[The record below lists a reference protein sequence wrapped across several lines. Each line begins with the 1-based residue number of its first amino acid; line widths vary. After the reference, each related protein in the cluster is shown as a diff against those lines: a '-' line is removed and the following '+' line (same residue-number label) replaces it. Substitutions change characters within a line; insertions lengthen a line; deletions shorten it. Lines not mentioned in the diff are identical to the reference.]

1 VNFFICPASP
11 RTYAPVID
19 VERSQMRDACGATL
33 PLMRTERA
41 ETVNTSQATH
51 TSQATQEISGK
62 SHLRLKEGISIYR
75 TPIGL
80 RCGTAR
86 SSFAIPEKGYVRALE
101 ILSGSH
107 GDEIDIAE
115 SCGMTADEYRELIWH
130 LEEHEFLE
138 TSPSILSVTT
148 RFQSVAKHKRR
159 DILPDASFSQLQKR
173 VAPELSHTRLLPGV
187 NDSGASIINARQN
200 VRIEIYGS
208 DRIATL
214 LYGILLS
221 SGVTYTHFALGTRS
235 HDPLIIDTDLSA
247 GFIRSTDVG
256 QSYRQRMEDLG
267 KELSLFPIERL
278 ENAQEL
284 DGEPPERYIKIHV
297 GAMDTHLLSQWMS
310 AGQEHIVISPP
321 DGGKCVIGPLVQPGK
336 TPCTRCRNISIEEVI
351 GSPSVTADKVLIG
364 DRPDNQEMPVFVAHY
379 LAGLIASFI
388 LQRIDSNTS
397 DLMGA
402 YMEVDS
408 LALSASSLIPVSRNP
423 ACGCHWL

>member
-1 VNFFICPASP
+1 M
-11 RTYAPVID
+11 RMID
-19 VERSQMRDACGATL
+19 VERSQVRIARSATL
-33 PLMRTERA
+33 PLMT
-41 ETVNTSQATH
+41 TH
-51 TSQATQEISGK
+51 TSQTSQEITSK

-101 ILSGSH
+101 ILSSSNV
-107 GDEIDIAE
+107 DVIDIPSACGITAE
-115 SCGMTADEYRELIWH
+115 EYRELMWN

-138 TSPSILSVTT
+138 TSPSVLSVTT

-159 DILPDASFSQLQKR
+159 DILPDAAFSQLQKR

-187 NDSGASIINARQN
+187 HDSGASIINARQN

-235 HDPLIIDTDLSA
+235 QDPLVIDTDLSA

-256 QSYRQRMEDLG
+256 QSYKQRMEDLG

-278 ENAQEL
+278 ESAQEL
-284 DGEPPERYIKIHV
+284 DGEPPERYIKIHI
-297 GAMDTHLLSQWMS
+297 GAMDPQLLSQWMS
-310 AGQEHIVISPP
+310 AGQEHLVITPP

-336 TPCTRCRNISIEEVI
+336 TPCTRCRNIAIDEVI
-351 GSPSVTADKVLIG
+351 GSASVVADKVLIG
-364 DRPDNQEMPVFVAHY
+364 ERPDVQEMP
-379 LAGLIASFI
+379 GLTTEK
-388 LQRIDSNTS
+388 LK
-397 DLMGA
+397 GA
-402 YMEVDS
+402 DNSRKQIESVVTFPKICLRMVIFS
-408 LALSASSLIPVSRNP
+408 LKRFEKPSLPVSVRHP
-423 ACGCHWL
+423 SS

>member
-1 VNFFICPASP
+1 
-11 RTYAPVID
+11 VID
-19 VERSQMRDACGATL
+19 VDRWQVRDVCGATL
-33 PLMRTERA
+33 PLMTTEI
-41 ETVNTSQATH
+41 TKTM
-51 TSQATQEISGK
+51 QATQLERASQEIYGK

-75 TPIGL
+75 TPVGL

-101 ILSGSH
+101 ILSGIGN
-107 GDEIDIAE
+107 GDTDIPMT
-115 SCGMTADEYRELIWH
+115 CGISADDFRELMWN

-138 TSPSILSVTT
+138 TSPSTLSVTT

-159 DILPDASFSQLQKR
+159 DILPDAAFSQLQKR
-173 VAPELSHTRLLPGV
+173 VAPELSHARLLPGV
-187 NDSGASIINARQN
+187 HDSGASIINARQN
-200 VRIEIYGS
+200 VRVEIYGS

-214 LYGILLS
+214 LYGILLA
-221 SGVTYTHFALGTRS
+221 SGVTYTHFALGTRA

-256 QSYRQRMEDLG
+256 QSYKQRMEDLR

-278 ENAQEL
+278 ESAQEL
-284 DGEPPERYIKIHV
+284 DGEPPERYIKIHI
-297 GAMDTHLLSQWMS
+297 GAMDPQLLSQWMS
-310 AGQEHIVISPP
+310 ASQEHLVITPP

-336 TPCTRCRNISIEEVI
+336 TPCTRCRNISIEEVV

-364 DRPDNQEMPVFVAHY
+364 DRPENQEMPVFVAHY

-388 LQRIDSNTS
+388 LQRIDASKS
-397 DLMGA
+397 DLTGA
-402 YMEVDS
+402 YLEVDS

>member
-1 VNFFICPASP
+1 M
-11 RTYAPVID
+11 TT
-19 VERSQMRDACGATL
+19 Q
-33 PLMRTERA
+33 
-41 ETVNTSQATH
+41 TSQ
-51 TSQATQEISGK
+51 TSQEITSK

-101 ILSGSH
+101 ILSSH
-107 GDEIDIAE
+107 GRDEIDIAAT
-115 SCGMTADEYRELIWH
+115 CGITAEDYRELMWN

-138 TSPSILSVTT
+138 TSPSVLSVTT

-159 DILPDASFSQLQKR
+159 DILPDAAFSQLQKR

-187 NDSGASIINARQN
+187 HDSGASIVNARQN

-221 SGVTYTHFALGTRS
+221 SGLTYTHFALGTRS
-235 HDPLIIDTDLSA
+235 QDPLIIDTDLAA

-256 QSYRQRMEDLG
+256 QSYKQRMEDLG

-278 ENAQEL
+278 ESAQEL
-284 DGEPPERYIKIHV
+284 DGEPPERYIKIHI
-297 GAMDTHLLSQWMS
+297 GAMDPQLLSQWMS
-310 AGQEHIVISPP
+310 AGQEHLVITPP

-336 TPCTRCRNISIEEVI
+336 TPCTRCRNIAIDEVI
-351 GSPSVTADKVLIG
+351 GSASVVADKVLIG
-364 DRPDNQEMPVFVAHY
+364 DHPDVQEMPVFVAHY

-388 LQRIDSNTS
+388 LQRIDQNKS
-397 DLMGA
+397 DLTGA
-402 YMEVDS
+402 YMAVDS
-408 LALSASSLIPVSRNP
+408 LALSQSSLIPVARNP
-423 ACGCHWL
+423 VCGCHWL

>member
-1 VNFFICPASP
+1 MV
-11 RTYAPVID
+11 D
-19 VERSQMRDACGATL
+19 VERSQVRVTCGATL

-221 SGVTYTHFALGTRS
+221 SGVTYTHFALGTRL

-336 TPCTRCRNISIEEVI
+336 TPCTRCRNISIEEVD

-388 LQRIDSNTS
+388 LQRIDSSTS
-397 DLMGA
+397 DLTGA

>member
-1 VNFFICPASP
+1 
-11 RTYAPVID
+11 
-19 VERSQMRDACGATL
+19 VERSQVRIACSATL
-33 PLMRTERA
+33 PLMTTQR
-41 ETVNTSQATH
+41 SH
-51 TSQATQEISGK
+51 TSQEIPSK

-86 SSFAIPEKGYVRALE
+86 ASFAIPEKGYVRALE
-101 ILSGSH
+101 ILSSSNV
-107 GDEIDIAE
+107 DVIDIPSACGITAE
-115 SCGMTADEYRELIWH
+115 DYSELMWS

-138 TSPSILSVTT
+138 TSPSVLSVTT

-159 DILPDASFSQLQKR
+159 DILPDAAFSQLQKR

-187 NDSGASIINARQN
+187 RDSGASIINARQN
-200 VRIEIYGS
+200 VRVEIYGS

-235 HDPLIIDTDLSA
+235 YDPLIIDTDLAA

-256 QSYRQRMEDLG
+256 QSYKQRMEDLG

-278 ENAQEL
+278 ESAQEL
-284 DGEPPERYIKIHV
+284 DGEPPERYIKIHI
-297 GAMDTHLLSQWMS
+297 GAMDPQLLSQWMS
-310 AGQEHIVISPP
+310 AGQEHLVITPP

-336 TPCTRCRNISIEEVI
+336 SPCTRCRNIAIDEVI
-351 GSPSVTADKVLIG
+351 GSASVIADKVLIG
-364 DRPDNQEMPVFVAHY
+364 DHPDVQEMPVFVAHY

-388 LQRIDSNTS
+388 LQRIDQNKS
-397 DLMGA
+397 DLTGA
-402 YMEVDS
+402 YMAVDS
-408 LALSASSLIPVSRNP
+408 LALSESSLIPIARNP

>member
-1 VNFFICPASP
+1 M
-11 RTYAPVID
+11 T
-19 VERSQMRDACGATL
+19 
-33 PLMRTERA
+33 TEI
-41 ETVNTSQATH
+41 TKTM
-51 TSQATQEISGK
+51 QATQLEHAPQEIYSK

-75 TPIGL
+75 TPVGL

-101 ILSGSH
+101 ILSGFGS
-107 GDEIDIAE
+107 GDTDIPTT
-115 SCGMTADEYRELIWH
+115 CGISADEFRELMWN

-159 DILPDASFSQLQKR
+159 DILPDAAFSQLQKR
-173 VAPELSHTRLLPGV
+173 VAPELSHARLLPGV
-187 NDSGASIINARQN
+187 HDSGASIINARQN
-200 VRIEIYGS
+200 VRVEIYGS

-214 LYGILLS
+214 LYGILLA
-221 SGVTYTHFALGTRS
+221 SGVTYTHFALGTRA

-256 QSYRQRMEDLG
+256 QSYKQRMEDLG

-278 ENAQEL
+278 ESAQEL
-284 DGEPPERYIKIHV
+284 DGEPPERYIKIHI
-297 GAMDTHLLSQWMS
+297 GAMDPQLLSQWMS
-310 AGQEHIVISPP
+310 ASQEHLVITPP

-336 TPCTRCRNISIEEVI
+336 TPCTRCRNISIEEVV

-364 DRPDNQEMPVFVAHY
+364 DRPENQEMPVFVAHF

-388 LQRIDSNTS
+388 LQRIDASKS
-397 DLMGA
+397 DLTGA

>member
-1 VNFFICPASP
+1 
-11 RTYAPVID
+11 
-19 VERSQMRDACGATL
+19 MRDACGATL

-221 SGVTYTHFALGTRS
+221 SGVTYTHFALGTRL

-336 TPCTRCRNISIEEVI
+336 TPCTRCRNISIEEVD

>member
-200 VRIEIYGS
+200 VRVEIYGS

>member
-1 VNFFICPASP
+1 M
-11 RTYAPVID
+11 T
-19 VERSQMRDACGATL
+19 
-33 PLMRTERA
+33 
-41 ETVNTSQATH
+41 TH
-51 TSQATQEISGK
+51 TLQK

-101 ILSGSH
+101 ILSSNSF
-107 GDEIDIAE
+107 DAIDIPSVCGITAE
-115 SCGMTADEYRELIWH
+115 DYRELMWS

-138 TSPSILSVTT
+138 TSPSVLSVTT

-159 DILPDASFSQLQKR
+159 DILPDAAFSQLQKR

-187 NDSGASIINARQN
+187 HDSGASIINARQN
-200 VRIEIYGS
+200 VRVEIYGS

-214 LYGILLS
+214 LFGILLS

-235 HDPLIIDTDLSA
+235 QDPLVVDTDLSA

-278 ENAQEL
+278 ESAQEF
-284 DGEPPERYIKIHV
+284 DGEPAERYIKIHI
-297 GAMDTHLLSQWMS
+297 GAMDPQLLSQWMA

-336 TPCTRCRNISIEEVI
+336 TPCTRCRNIAIDEVI
-351 GSPSVTADKVLIG
+351 GSASVVADKVLIG
-364 DRPDNQEMPVFVAHY
+364 ERPNIQEMPVFLAHY

-388 LQRIDSNTS
+388 LQRIDQNKS
-397 DLMGA
+397 DLSGA
-402 YMEVDS
+402 YVAVDS
-408 LALSASSLIPVSRNP
+408 LALSESSLISVAQNP

>member
-1 VNFFICPASP
+1 
-11 RTYAPVID
+11 VID
-19 VERSQMRDACGATL
+19 VERSQMRTICNATL
-33 PLMRTERA
+33 SPMT
-41 ETVNTSQATH
+41 TH
-51 TSQATQEISGK
+51 TLQPSQPSQEITSK

-101 ILSGSH
+101 ILSSSNV
-107 GDEIDIAE
+107 DVIDIPSVCGITAE
-115 SCGMTADEYRELIWH
+115 DYRELMWS

-138 TSPSILSVTT
+138 TSPSVLSVTT

-159 DILPDASFSQLQKR
+159 DILPDAAFSQLQKR

-187 NDSGASIINARQN
+187 HDSGASIINARQN
-200 VRIEIYGS
+200 VRVEIYGS

-235 HDPLIIDTDLSA
+235 HDPLIVDTDLSA

-256 QSYRQRMEDLG
+256 QSYKQRMEDLG

-278 ENAQEL
+278 EAAQEL
-284 DGEPPERYIKIHV
+284 DGEPPERYIKIHI
-297 GAMDTHLLSQWMS
+297 GAMDPQLLSQWMS
-310 AGQEHIVISPP
+310 AEQEHLVITPP
-321 DGGKCVIGPLVQPGK
+321 DGGKCVIGPLVQPGR
-336 TPCTRCRNISIEEVI
+336 TPCTRCRNIAIDQVI
-351 GSPSVTADKVLIG
+351 GSASVVADKVLIG
-364 DRPDNQEMPVFVAHY
+364 ERPDNQEMPVFVAHY

-388 LQRIDSNTS
+388 LQRIDADKS
-397 DLMGA
+397 DLTGA
-402 YMEVDS
+402 YMAVDS
-408 LALSASSLIPVSRNP
+408 LALSESSLIPVARNP

>member
-1 VNFFICPASP
+1 M
-11 RTYAPVID
+11 T
-19 VERSQMRDACGATL
+19 
-33 PLMRTERA
+33 
-41 ETVNTSQATH
+41 TH
-51 TSQATQEISGK
+51 TLQK

-101 ILSGSH
+101 ILSSNSF
-107 GDEIDIAE
+107 DAIDIPSVCGITAE
-115 SCGMTADEYRELIWH
+115 DYRELMWS

-138 TSPSILSVTT
+138 TSPSVLSVTT

-159 DILPDASFSQLQKR
+159 DILPDAAFSQLQKR

-187 NDSGASIINARQN
+187 HDSGASIINARQN
-200 VRIEIYGS
+200 VRVEIYGS

-214 LYGILLS
+214 LFGILLS

-235 HDPLIIDTDLSA
+235 QDPLVVDTDLSA

-278 ENAQEL
+278 ESAQEF
-284 DGEPPERYIKIHV
+284 DGEPAERYIKIHI
-297 GAMDTHLLSQWMS
+297 GAMDPQLLSQWMA

-336 TPCTRCRNISIEEVI
+336 TPCTRCRNIAIDEVI
-351 GSPSVTADKVLIG
+351 GSASVVADKVLIG
-364 DRPDNQEMPVFVAHY
+364 ERPNIQEMPVFLAHY

-388 LQRIDSNTS
+388 LQRIDANTS
-397 DLMGA
+397 DLTGA
-402 YMEVDS
+402 YMAVDS
-408 LALSASSLIPVSRNP
+408 LELSASSLIPVARNP

>member
-256 QSYRQRMEDLG
+256 QPYRQRMEDLG

>member
-115 SCGMTADEYRELIWH
+115 SCGMTAEEYRELVWN

-221 SGVTYTHFALGTRS
+221 SGVTYTHFALGTRL

-284 DGEPPERYIKIHV
+284 DGEPPERYIKIHI

>member
-200 VRIEIYGS
+200 VRVEIYGS

-336 TPCTRCRNISIEEVI
+336 TPCTRCRNISIEEVD

-388 LQRIDSNTS
+388 LQRIDSSTS
-397 DLMGA
+397 DLTGA

>member
-1 VNFFICPASP
+1 
-11 RTYAPVID
+11 
-19 VERSQMRDACGATL
+19 MRVACGATL
-33 PLMRTERA
+33 PPMKIEITSTPHA
-41 ETVNTSQATH
+41 SQETHAS
-51 TSQATQEISGK
+51 QEISGK
-62 SHLRLKEGISIYR
+62 SHIRLKEGISIYR

-86 SSFAIPEKGYVRALE
+86 TTFAIPEKGYVRALE

-107 GDEIDIAE
+107 SDEIDIAE
-115 SCGMTADEYRELIWH
+115 SCGMTADEFRELIWN

-138 TSPSILSVTT
+138 TSPSVLSVTT

-173 VAPELSHTRLLPGV
+173 VAPELSHTRILPGV
-187 NDSGASIINARQN
+187 SDSGVSIINARQN

-284 DGEPPERYIKIHV
+284 DGEPPERYIKIQI
-297 GAMDTHLLSQWMS
+297 GAMDTQLLSQWMS
-310 AGQEHIVISPP
+310 AGQEHLVISPP

-336 TPCTRCRNISIEEVI
+336 TPCTRCRNISIEEVV

-364 DRPDNQEMPVFVAHY
+364 DRPDNQEVPVFVAHY

-388 LQRIDSNTS
+388 LQRIDSSKS
-397 DLMGA
+397 DLTGA
-402 YMEVDS
+402 YIEIDS
-408 LALSASSLIPVSRNP
+408 LALSSSSLNLVSRNP
-423 ACGCHWL
+423 ACGCQWL

>member
-1 VNFFICPASP
+1 VS
-11 RTYAPVID
+11 D
-19 VERSQMRDACGATL
+19 VECVQVRIFCSATL
-33 PLMRTERA
+33 PPMT
-41 ETVNTSQATH
+41 TH
-51 TSQATQEISGK
+51 TLQK

-101 ILSGSH
+101 ILSSNSF
-107 GDEIDIAE
+107 DAIDIPSVCGITAE
-115 SCGMTADEYRELIWH
+115 DYRELMWS

-138 TSPSILSVTT
+138 TSPSVLSVTT

-159 DILPDASFSQLQKR
+159 DILPDAAFSQLQKR

-187 NDSGASIINARQN
+187 HDSGASIINARQN
-200 VRIEIYGS
+200 VRVEIYGS

-214 LYGILLS
+214 LFGILLS

-235 HDPLIIDTDLSA
+235 QDPLVVDTDLSA

-278 ENAQEL
+278 ESAQEF
-284 DGEPPERYIKIHV
+284 DGEPAERYIKIHI
-297 GAMDTHLLSQWMS
+297 GAMDPQLLSQWMA

-336 TPCTRCRNISIEEVI
+336 TPCTRCRNIAIDEVI
-351 GSPSVTADKVLIG
+351 GSASVVADKVLIG
-364 DRPDNQEMPVFVAHY
+364 ERPNIQEMPVFLAHY

-388 LQRIDSNTS
+388 LQRIDANTS
-397 DLMGA
+397 DLTGA
-402 YMEVDS
+402 YMAVDS
-408 LALSASSLIPVSRNP
+408 LELSASSLVPVARNP

>member
-1 VNFFICPASP
+1 
-11 RTYAPVID
+11 
-19 VERSQMRDACGATL
+19 
-33 PLMRTERA
+33 MRTERA

-200 VRIEIYGS
+200 VRVEIYGS

-221 SGVTYTHFALGTRS
+221 SGVTYTHFALGTRL

-336 TPCTRCRNISIEEVI
+336 TPCTRCRNISIEEVD

-388 LQRIDSNTS
+388 LQRIDSSTS
-397 DLMGA
+397 DLTGA

>member
-1 VNFFICPASP
+1 M
-11 RTYAPVID
+11 T
-19 VERSQMRDACGATL
+19 
-33 PLMRTERA
+33 
-41 ETVNTSQATH
+41 TH
-51 TSQATQEISGK
+51 TLHK

-101 ILSGSH
+101 ILSSNSF
-107 GDEIDIAE
+107 DAIDIPSVCGITAE
-115 SCGMTADEYRELIWH
+115 DYRELMWS

-138 TSPSILSVTT
+138 TSPSFLSVTT

-159 DILPDASFSQLQKR
+159 DILPDAAFSQLQKR

-187 NDSGASIINARQN
+187 HDSGASIINARQN
-200 VRIEIYGS
+200 VRVEIYGS

-235 HDPLIIDTDLSA
+235 QDPLVVDTDLSA

-256 QSYRQRMEDLG
+256 QSYKQRMEDLG

-278 ENAQEL
+278 ESAQEF
-284 DGEPPERYIKIHV
+284 DSEPAERYIKIHI
-297 GAMDTHLLSQWMS
+297 GAMDPQLLSQWMA

-336 TPCTRCRNISIEEVI
+336 TPCTRCRNIAIDEVI
-351 GSPSVTADKVLIG
+351 GSASVVADKVLIG
-364 DRPDNQEMPVFVAHY
+364 ERSNIQEMPVFLAHY

-388 LQRIDSNTS
+388 LQRIDANTS

-402 YMEVDS
+402 YMAVDS
-408 LALSASSLIPVSRNP
+408 LELSASSLIPVARNP

>member
-221 SGVTYTHFALGTRS
+221 SGVTYTHFALGTRL

-336 TPCTRCRNISIEEVI
+336 TPCTRCRNISIEEVD

>member
-1 VNFFICPASP
+1 M
-11 RTYAPVID
+11 T
-19 VERSQMRDACGATL
+19 
-33 PLMRTERA
+33 TE
-41 ETVNTSQATH
+41 TSHVSH
-51 TSQATQEISGK
+51 TSQEISSK

-101 ILSGSH
+101 ILSSSNV
-107 GDEIDIAE
+107 DVIDIPSACGITAE
-115 SCGMTADEYRELIWH
+115 EYRELMWN

-138 TSPSILSVTT
+138 TSPSVLSVTT

-159 DILPDASFSQLQKR
+159 DILPDAAFSQLQKR

-187 NDSGASIINARQN
+187 HDSGASIINARQN

-235 HDPLIIDTDLSA
+235 QDPLVIDTDLSA

-256 QSYRQRMEDLG
+256 QSYKQRMEDLG

-278 ENAQEL
+278 ESAQEL
-284 DGEPPERYIKIHV
+284 DGEPPERYIKIHI
-297 GAMDTHLLSQWMS
+297 GAMDPQLLSQWMS
-310 AGQEHIVISPP
+310 AGQEHLVITPP

-336 TPCTRCRNISIEEVI
+336 TPCTRCRNIAIDEVI
-351 GSPSVTADKVLIG
+351 GSASVVADKVLIG
-364 DRPDNQEMPVFVAHY
+364 ERPDAQEMPVFVAHY

-388 LQRIDSNTS
+388 LQRIDQNKS
-397 DLMGA
+397 DLTGA
-402 YMEVDS
+402 YMAVDS
-408 LALSASSLIPVSRNP
+408 LALSQSSLMPISRNP

>member
-1 VNFFICPASP
+1 M
-11 RTYAPVID
+11 TTQ
-19 VERSQMRDACGATL
+19 RS
-33 PLMRTERA
+33 
-41 ETVNTSQATH
+41 H
-51 TSQATQEISGK
+51 TSQEITSK
-62 SHLRLKEGISIYR
+62 SHLRLKEGINIYR

-101 ILSGSH
+101 ILSSSNV
-107 GDEIDIAE
+107 DVIDIPSACGITAE
-115 SCGMTADEYRELIWH
+115 DYRELIWN

-138 TSPSILSVTT
+138 TSPSVLSVTT

-159 DILPDASFSQLQKR
+159 DILPDAAFSQLQKR
-173 VAPELSHTRLLPGV
+173 VAPELSYTRLLPGV
-187 NDSGASIINARQN
+187 HDSGASIVNARQN

-235 HDPLIIDTDLSA
+235 RDPLIVDTDLSA

-256 QSYRQRMEDLG
+256 QSYKQRMEDLG

-278 ENAQEL
+278 ESAQEL
-284 DGEPPERYIKIHV
+284 DGEPPERYIKIHI
-297 GAMDTHLLSQWMS
+297 GAMDPQILSQWMS
-310 AGQEHIVISPP
+310 AGQEHLVITPP

-336 TPCTRCRNISIEEVI
+336 SPCTRCRNIAIDEVI
-351 GSPSVTADKVLIG
+351 GSASVVADKVLIG
-364 DRPDNQEMPVFVAHY
+364 DYPDVQELPVFVAHY

-388 LQRIDSNTS
+388 LQRIDQNKS
-397 DLMGA
+397 DLTGA
-402 YMEVDS
+402 YMAVDS
-408 LALSASSLIPVSRNP
+408 LALSESSLIPVARNP

>member
-1 VNFFICPASP
+1 MESLQV
-11 RTYAPVID
+11 RTV
-19 VERSQMRDACGATL
+19 RGATL
-33 PLMRTERA
+33 PLMTTHVSQRTQ
-41 ETVNTSQATH
+41 TSQASHVSHVSPASHVSPDITSTH
-51 TSQATQEISGK
+51 
-62 SHLRLKEGISIYR
+62 HLRLKAGIHIYR

-101 ILSGSH
+101 ILSSSNNE
-107 GDEIDIAE
+107 EIDIAE
-115 SCGMTADEYRELIWH
+115 SCGMTADEFRELVWN

-159 DILPDASFSQLQKR
+159 DILPDAAFAQLQKR
-173 VAPELSHTRLLPGV
+173 VAPELSHTRLIPGV
-187 NDSGASIINARQN
+187 HDSGASIINARQN
-200 VRIEIYGS
+200 VRVEIYGS

-235 HDPLIIDTDLSA
+235 HDPLIIDTDLTA

-256 QSYRQRMEDLG
+256 QSYKQRMEDLG

-278 ENAQEL
+278 ESAQEL
-284 DGEPPERYIKIHV
+284 DGEPSERYIKIQI
-297 GAMDTHLLSQWMS
+297 GAMDPQLLSQWMS
-310 AGQEHIVISPP
+310 AGQEHLVISPP

-336 TPCTRCRNISIEEVI
+336 TPCTRCRNISIDEIV

-364 DRPDNQEMPVFVAHY
+364 DRTDKEEMPVFVAHY
-379 LAGLIASFI
+379 LAGMVASFI
-388 LQRIDSNTS
+388 LQRIDQNES
-397 DLMGA
+397 DVTGA

-408 LALSASSLIPVSRNP
+408 LALSESSLIPLSRNP

>member
-1 VNFFICPASP
+1 MRVIHVEYSQVH
-11 RTYAPVID
+11 PV
-19 VERSQMRDACGATL
+19 RGATL
-33 PLMRTERA
+33 PPMT
-41 ETVNTSQATH
+41 TQISQTTQTSQEI
-51 TSQATQEISGK
+51 TSK
-62 SHLRLKEGISIYR
+62 SHLRLKEGINIYR

-101 ILSGSH
+101 ILSSSNV
-107 GDEIDIAE
+107 DVIDIPSVCGITAE
-115 SCGMTADEYRELIWH
+115 DYRELMWS

-138 TSPSILSVTT
+138 TSPSVLSVTT

-159 DILPDASFSQLQKR
+159 DILPDAAFSQLQKR

-187 NDSGASIINARQN
+187 HDSGASIINARQN
-200 VRIEIYGS
+200 VRVEIYGS

-235 HDPLIIDTDLSA
+235 HDPLIVDTDLSA

-256 QSYRQRMEDLG
+256 QSYKQRMEDLG

-278 ENAQEL
+278 EAAQEL
-284 DGEPPERYIKIHV
+284 DGEPPERYIKIHM
-297 GAMDTHLLSQWMS
+297 GAMDPQLLSQWMS
-310 AGQEHIVISPP
+310 AEQEHLVITPP
-321 DGGKCVIGPLVQPGK
+321 DGGKCVIGPLVQPGR
-336 TPCTRCRNISIEEVI
+336 TPCTRCRNIAIDQVI
-351 GSPSVTADKVLIG
+351 GSASVVADKVLIG
-364 DRPDNQEMPVFVAHY
+364 ERLHNQEMPVFVAHY

-388 LQRIDSNTS
+388 LQRIDADKS
-397 DLMGA
+397 DLTGA
-402 YMEVDS
+402 YMAVDS
-408 LALSASSLIPVSRNP
+408 LALSESSLIPVARNP

>member
-1 VNFFICPASP
+1 M
-11 RTYAPVID
+11 T
-19 VERSQMRDACGATL
+19 
-33 PLMRTERA
+33 
-41 ETVNTSQATH
+41 TH
-51 TSQATQEISGK
+51 TLHK

-101 ILSGSH
+101 ILSSNSL
-107 GDEIDIAE
+107 DAIDIPSVCGITAE
-115 SCGMTADEYRELIWH
+115 DYRELIWN

-138 TSPSILSVTT
+138 TAPSVLSVTT

-159 DILPDASFSQLQKR
+159 DILPDAAFSQLQKR

-187 NDSGASIINARQN
+187 HDSGASIINARQN
-200 VRIEIYGS
+200 VRVEIYGS

-235 HDPLIIDTDLSA
+235 QDPLVVDTDLSA

-256 QSYRQRMEDLG
+256 QSYKQRMEDLG

-278 ENAQEL
+278 ESAQEF
-284 DGEPPERYIKIHV
+284 DGEPAERYIKIHI
-297 GAMDTHLLSQWMS
+297 GAMDPQLLSQWMA
-310 AGQEHIVISPP
+310 AGQEHLVITPP
-321 DGGKCVIGPLVQPGK
+321 DGGKSVIGPLVQPGK
-336 TPCTRCRNISIEEVI
+336 TPCTRCRNIAIDEVI
-351 GSPSVTADKVLIG
+351 GSASVVADKVLIG
-364 DRPDNQEMPVFVAHY
+364 ERPNIQEMPVFLAHY

-388 LQRIDSNTS
+388 LQRIDANTS
-397 DLMGA
+397 DLTGA
-402 YMEVDS
+402 YMAVDS
-408 LALSASSLIPVSRNP
+408 LELSASSLIPVARNP

>member
-221 SGVTYTHFALGTRS
+221 SGVTYTHFALGTRL
-235 HDPLIIDTDLSA
+235 HDPLIIDTALSA

-336 TPCTRCRNISIEEVI
+336 TPCTRCRNISIEEVD

-388 LQRIDSNTS
+388 LQRIDSSTS
-397 DLMGA
+397 DLTGA

>member
-115 SCGMTADEYRELIWH
+115 SCGMTANEYRELIWH

-221 SGVTYTHFALGTRS
+221 SGVTYTHFALGTRL

-336 TPCTRCRNISIEEVI
+336 TPCTRCRNISIEEVD

-388 LQRIDSNTS
+388 LQRIDSSTS
-397 DLMGA
+397 DLTGA

>member
-1 VNFFICPASP
+1 
-11 RTYAPVID
+11 
-19 VERSQMRDACGATL
+19 MRKACGATL

-221 SGVTYTHFALGTRS
+221 SGVTYTHFALGTRL

-336 TPCTRCRNISIEEVI
+336 TPCTRCRNISIEEVD

-388 LQRIDSNTS
+388 LQRIDSSTS
-397 DLMGA
+397 DLTGA

>member
-1 VNFFICPASP
+1 
-11 RTYAPVID
+11 
-19 VERSQMRDACGATL
+19 MRIACDETL
-33 PLMRTERA
+33 PPMT
-41 ETVNTSQATH
+41 TH
-51 TSQATQEISGK
+51 TTHTTQEISSK

-101 ILSGSH
+101 ILSGSSS
-107 GDEIDIAE
+107 DETDIAM
-115 SCGMTADEYRELIWH
+115 SCGISADEYRELMWN

-138 TSPSILSVTT
+138 TSPSVLSVTT

-159 DILPDASFSQLQKR
+159 DILPDAAFSQLQKR

-187 NDSGASIINARQN
+187 HDSGASIINARQN
-200 VRIEIYGS
+200 VRVEIYGS

-256 QSYRQRMEDLG
+256 QSYKQRMEDLG

-278 ENAQEL
+278 ESAQEL
-284 DGEPPERYIKIHV
+284 DGEPPERYIKIHI
-297 GAMDTHLLSQWMS
+297 GAMDQQLLSQWMS
-310 AGQEHIVISPP
+310 AGQEHLVITPP

-336 TPCTRCRNISIEEVI
+336 TPCTRCRNIAIDEVI
-351 GSPSVTADKVLIG
+351 GSASVIADKVLIG
-364 DRPDNQEMPVFVAHY
+364 ERRNNQEMPVFVAHY

-388 LQRIDSNTS
+388 LQWIDQNKS
-397 DLMGA
+397 DLSGA
-402 YMEVDS
+402 YVAVDS
-408 LALSASSLIPVSRNP
+408 LALSESSLISVAQNP

>member
-1 VNFFICPASP
+1 M
-11 RTYAPVID
+11 T
-19 VERSQMRDACGATL
+19 
-33 PLMRTERA
+33 
-41 ETVNTSQATH
+41 TH
-51 TSQATQEISGK
+51 TLHK

-101 ILSGSH
+101 ILSSNSL
-107 GDEIDIAE
+107 DAIDIPSVCGITAE
-115 SCGMTADEYRELIWH
+115 DYRELIWN

-138 TSPSILSVTT
+138 TAPSVLSVTT

-159 DILPDASFSQLQKR
+159 DILPDAAFSQLQKR

-187 NDSGASIINARQN
+187 HDSGASIINARQN
-200 VRIEIYGS
+200 VRVEIYGS

-235 HDPLIIDTDLSA
+235 QDPLVVDTDLSA

-256 QSYRQRMEDLG
+256 QSYKQRMEDLG

-278 ENAQEL
+278 ERAQEF
-284 DGEPPERYIKIHV
+284 DGEPAERYIKIHI
-297 GAMDTHLLSQWMS
+297 GAMDPQLLSQWMA

-336 TPCTRCRNISIEEVI
+336 TPCTRCRNIAIDEVI
-351 GSPSVTADKVLIG
+351 GSASVVADKVLIG
-364 DRPDNQEMPVFVAHY
+364 ERPNIQEMPVFLAHY

-388 LQRIDSNTS
+388 LQRIDANTS
-397 DLMGA
+397 DLTGA
-402 YMEVDS
+402 YMAVDS
-408 LALSASSLIPVSRNP
+408 LELSASSLIPVARNP

>member
-1 VNFFICPASP
+1 M
-11 RTYAPVID
+11 T
-19 VERSQMRDACGATL
+19 
-33 PLMRTERA
+33 
-41 ETVNTSQATH
+41 TH
-51 TSQATQEISGK
+51 TTHTTQEISSK

-101 ILSGSH
+101 ILSGSSS
-107 GDEIDIAE
+107 DETDIAM
-115 SCGMTADEYRELIWH
+115 SCGISADEYRELMWN

-138 TSPSILSVTT
+138 TSPSVLSVTT

-159 DILPDASFSQLQKR
+159 DILPDAAFSQLQKR

-187 NDSGASIINARQN
+187 HDSGASIINARQS
-200 VRIEIYGS
+200 VRVEIYGS

-256 QSYRQRMEDLG
+256 QSYKQRMEDLG

-278 ENAQEL
+278 ESAQEL
-284 DGEPPERYIKIHV
+284 DGEPPERYIKIHI
-297 GAMDTHLLSQWMS
+297 GAMDQQLLSQWMS
-310 AGQEHIVISPP
+310 AGQEHLVITPP

-336 TPCTRCRNISIEEVI
+336 TPCTRCRNIAIDEVI
-351 GSPSVTADKVLIG
+351 GSASVIADKVLIG
-364 DRPDNQEMPVFVAHY
+364 ERRNNQEMPVFVAHY

-388 LQRIDSNTS
+388 LQWIDQNKS
-397 DLMGA
+397 DLSGA
-402 YMEVDS
+402 YVAVDS
-408 LALSASSLIPVSRNP
+408 LALSESSLISVAQNP

>member
-1 VNFFICPASP
+1 M
-11 RTYAPVID
+11 TTD
-19 VERSQMRDACGATL
+19 
-33 PLMRTERA
+33 
-41 ETVNTSQATH
+41 TSQ
-51 TSQATQEISGK
+51 EITNK
-62 SHLRLKEGISIYR
+62 SHLRLKAGIHIYR

-101 ILSGSH
+101 ILSSSNV
-107 GDEIDIAE
+107 DVIDIPSACGITAE
-115 SCGMTADEYRELIWH
+115 DYRELIWN

-138 TSPSILSVTT
+138 TSLSVLSVTT

-159 DILPDASFSQLQKR
+159 DILPDAAFSQLQKR
-173 VAPELSHTRLLPGV
+173 VAPELSYTRLLPGV
-187 NDSGASIINARQN
+187 HDSGASIVNARQN

-235 HDPLIIDTDLSA
+235 RDPLIVDTDLSA

-256 QSYRQRMEDLG
+256 QSYKQRMEDLG

-278 ENAQEL
+278 ESAQEL
-284 DGEPPERYIKIHV
+284 DDEPPERYIKIHI
-297 GAMDTHLLSQWMS
+297 GAMDPQILSQWMS
-310 AGQEHIVISPP
+310 AGQEHLVITPP

-336 TPCTRCRNISIEEVI
+336 SPCTRCRNIAIDEVI
-351 GSPSVTADKVLIG
+351 GSASVVADKVLIG
-364 DRPDNQEMPVFVAHY
+364 DYPDVQELPVFVAHY

-388 LQRIDSNTS
+388 LQRIDQNKS
-397 DLMGA
+397 DLTGA
-402 YMEVDS
+402 YMAVDS
-408 LALSASSLIPVSRNP
+408 LALSESSLIPIARNP